1 MTFDPLASSPSFPAE
16 SLGLLGATTPV
27 APARLLFA
35 VRQAGGAWEL
45 CFGGKGETLWY
56 PTRIEA
62 VAAAIGGACE
72 HWYRSR
78 LPTGVAIEGEPGLRA
93 RFGG

>member
-1 MTFDPLASSPSFPAE
+1 MTFDQASSPAVLTDAPAM
-16 SLGLLGATTPV
+16 LTDAPRGATPV
-27 APARLLFA
+27 RLLFA
-35 VRQAGGAWEL
+35 VRPAGAAWEL

-78 LPTGVAIEGEPGLRA
+78 MPTGVAIEGESALRA
-93 RFGG
+93 TFG

>member
-1 MTFDPLASSPSFPAE
+1 MTFDPSAPILLADDVALPPA
-16 SLGLLGATTPV
+16 PV
-27 APARLLFA
+27 DASPARLLFA
-35 VRQAGGAWEL
+35 VRQAGAAWEL

-62 VAAAIGGACE
+62 IAAAIGGACE

-78 LPTGVAIEGEPGLRA
+78 LPTGVAIEGEERLRA
-93 RFGG
+93 TFGA